1 MRRVP
6 HADCEPLFSY
16 AISYRAPLGWSQL
29 RGRVAAMPTASTC
42 IVTTHWQLAAG
53 RDIWCRDASMPIRIA
68 WRIRGE
74 ERELAALSQVSRTMA
89 AVCKT
94 VGFAYPGSNPGPATT
109 SENSLLI
116 SPCSGEGLVFGCP
129 VASGGNRPATAGPGE
144 YVATSHIMAVVTAE
158 GMVHRLQV
166 DWCPERRIQRCSTL
180 CAETCPYRLRR
191 GPVDEHVGRR
201 VGVARGAQPTIGVR
215 TPGQAKQIAA
225 LRPIRSTWPPRRRR
239 QPTQLSWRS
248 R

>member
-1 MRRVP
+1 MPLILLRPSTAVSVIPGARHRPRWPVSGVSRQSSG
-6 HADCEPLFSY
+6 ADTVIDHPEHVL
-16 AISYRAPLGWSQL
+16 ID
-29 RGRVAAMPTASTC
+29 STS
-42 IVTTHWQLAAG
+42 I
-53 RDIWCRDASMPIRIA
+53 PIRIVR
-68 WRIRGE
+68 RIRGE
-74 ERELAALSQVSRTMA
+74 VEVFTASLQVRRYVA

-94 VGFAYPGSNPGPATT
+94 VGFGYPGSNPGPATT

-116 SPCSGEGLVFGCP
+116 SPCSGEELVLGCP
-129 VASGGNRPATAGPGE
+129 VASGGNRPATVGPGE
-144 YVATSHIMAVVTAE
+144 YVAKSHTMAVVWPPSPRKAWCI
-158 GMVHRLQV
+158 GFRLIGARSGRSSGARP
-166 DWCPERRIQRCSTL
+166 C

-191 GPVDEHVGRR
+191 GPVDEHAGRR
-201 VGVARGAQPTIGVR
+201 VGLARGAQPTIGVR